1 MSYLS
6 SMVTLVL
13 VSAKNRDKILARYL
27 GFRRQVIR
35 EERAL
40 ERIAKFFFNHDFLWV
55 PGQILN
61 QGQDSWKSDRQKGQE
76 VSETH
81 CVPNRKT
88 QFTWSCGI
96 QLRPQEEP
104 AAREDQ
110 GFTMRICPGPGKT
123 WKWTYHSKDNTKFL
137 QGQDDR

>member
-40 ERIAKFFFNHDFLWV
+40 ERIAYIY
-55 PGQILN
+55 QILN
-61 QGQDSWKSDRQKGQE
+61 QGQDS
-76 VSETH
+76 
-81 CVPNRKT
+81 
-88 QFTWSCGI
+88 
-96 QLRPQEEP
+96 
-104 AAREDQ
+104 
-110 GFTMRICPGPGKT
+110 
-123 WKWTYHSKDNTKFL
+123 
-137 QGQDDR
+137 

>member
-40 ERIAKFFFNHDFLWV
+40 ERIAKFFFLTMTSYGFLV
-55 PGQILN
+55 
-61 QGQDSWKSDRQKGQE
+61 KS
-76 VSETH
+76 
-81 CVPNRKT
+81 
-88 QFTWSCGI
+88 
-96 QLRPQEEP
+96 
-104 AAREDQ
+104 
-110 GFTMRICPGPGKT
+110 
-123 WKWTYHSKDNTKFL
+123 
-137 QGQDDR
+137 

>member
-40 ERIAKFFFNHDFLWV
+40 ERIANFFFNHDFIWV

-61 QGQDSWKSDRQKGQE
+61 QGQDS
-76 VSETH
+76 
-81 CVPNRKT
+81 
-88 QFTWSCGI
+88 
-96 QLRPQEEP
+96 
-104 AAREDQ
+104 
-110 GFTMRICPGPGKT
+110 
-123 WKWTYHSKDNTKFL
+123 
-137 QGQDDR
+137 